1 MLKMI
6 GSAVKQSKQLNN
18 ADAICYQAEKMLA
31 DFGDRLPADMKGRIE
46 AAMRETREAV
56 SKKDAAIATERAEK
70 LKKELQEAGKV
81 LYWQTK
87 PATGTGEGE
96 AKAEQPGSQPH
107 GRVVNAEYEEKKKT
121 G

>member
-1 MLKMI
+1 
-6 GSAVKQSKQLNN
+6 
-18 ADAICYQAEKMLA
+18 MLA
-31 DFGDRLPADMKGRIE
+31 DFGERLPADTKSRIE

-56 SKKDAAIATERAEK
+56 SKKDAALATERAEK

-87 PATGTGEGE
+87 PTAGTGESE
-96 AKAEQPGSQPH
+96 AKGEQPGSPPH
-107 GRVVNAEYEEKKKT
+107 GRVVDAEYEEKKT